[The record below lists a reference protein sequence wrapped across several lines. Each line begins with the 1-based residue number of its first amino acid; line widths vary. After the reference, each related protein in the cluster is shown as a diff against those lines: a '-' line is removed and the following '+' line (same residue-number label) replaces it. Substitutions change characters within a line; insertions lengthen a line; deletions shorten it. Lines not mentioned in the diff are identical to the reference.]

1 MAVCAAST
9 FPTTDLSW
17 REHAQMCPN
26 MRYLGIFGHARGA
39 ACGVRRAACGAR
51 GAVRGRQPTIVES
64 ARGRAPVTVCQAW
77 ASSSTP
83 RNN

>member
-39 ACGVRRAACGAR
+39 ACGVRCSRRGAR
-51 GAVRGRQPTIVES
+51 TSAHHRRIGKGES
-64 ARGRAPVTVCQAW
+64 AGNGVPGLGEQFHAA
-77 ASSSTP
+77 
-83 RNN
+83 